1 MLTQGRLGRMFK
13 MPHLH
18 NFLAIVLK
26 ILWRKFEHPKV
37 ARNFALLAGS
47 ALWRQHIPQFSLEI
61 QTILQ
66 VWALPL
72 DAASFAALSSSSF

>member
-1 MLTQGRLGRMFK
+1 MFK
-13 MPHLH
+13 TGHLH

-47 ALWRQHIPQFSLEI
+47 PLWRRHIPQFSLES

-66 VWALPL
+66 VWALPSDGAIFAVL
-72 DAASFAALSSSSF
+72 SASTF

>member
-1 MLTQGRLGRMFK
+1 

-61 QTILQ
+61 QTI
-66 VWALPL
+66 
-72 DAASFAALSSSSF
+72 ASLGFAFGRRELCCAELK